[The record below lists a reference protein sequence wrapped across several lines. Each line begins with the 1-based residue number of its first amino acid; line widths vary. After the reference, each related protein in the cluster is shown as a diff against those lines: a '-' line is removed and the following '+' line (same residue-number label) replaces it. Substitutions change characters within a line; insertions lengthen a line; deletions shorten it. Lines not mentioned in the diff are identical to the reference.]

1 MMKKRIAACILAGVM
16 GCSLLAGCS
25 AEQKPVDGTQTVM
38 TVADESATLGE
49 LALALRYQQ
58 AYSLDSYM
66 SMMEAY
72 GQTVSPG
79 QTLWGETLN
88 DDTIKQMQEDMKKK
102 SFDTGLSLKTEA
114 DYLQVSISYLLA
126 QQLAAVSHADEF
138 DVSLSD
144 EEKTEISETA
154 KTFMENSDSKALEL
168 NGITQETVETYLS
181 DFVIAQKVEMAYKEK
196 QTVDIP
202 DEDAQMM
209 KVSVVAFGLNPDDEK
224 LNEAKEVEAQAE
236 AYRKELTAETDMSS
250 VSETYANAKFG
261 EDGLPVNAK
270 DGDTVFSVEDVKA
283 ISQLKAG
290 EVYDKV
296 LKVENDT
303 TTVWYVVRMVS
314 PLDETMTEQQRQSLK
329 NEKLSD
335 MYDEQMTAW
344 MKDGKVNCETQ
355 LIESLRVNDAVQY
368 RGLEQDDE
376 VKQEIV
382 AGEST
387 QNEAE
392 TDSGADTE

>member
-88 DDTIKQMQEDMKKK
+88 DDTIKQMQEDMEKK

-144 EEKTEISETA
+144 EEKTEIS
-154 KTFMENSDSKALEL
+154 
-168 NGITQETVETYLS
+168 
-181 DFVIAQKVEMAYKEK
+181 
-196 QTVDIP
+196 
-202 DEDAQMM
+202 
-209 KVSVVAFGLNPDDEK
+209 
-224 LNEAKEVEAQAE
+224 
-236 AYRKELTAETDMSS
+236 
-250 VSETYANAKFG
+250 
-261 EDGLPVNAK
+261 
-270 DGDTVFSVEDVKA
+270 
-283 ISQLKAG
+283 
-290 EVYDKV
+290 
-296 LKVENDT
+296 
-303 TTVWYVVRMVS
+303 
-314 PLDETMTEQQRQSLK
+314 
-329 NEKLSD
+329 
-335 MYDEQMTAW
+335 
-344 MKDGKVNCETQ
+344 
-355 LIESLRVNDAVQY
+355 
-368 RGLEQDDE
+368 
-376 VKQEIV
+376 
-382 AGEST
+382 
-387 QNEAE
+387 
-392 TDSGADTE
+392 